1 MKDWSKAVKRR
12 KNDLILIFAALL
24 LAAALW
30 GALAVFRSEGAYAL
44 VTVNGEEYGRYALD
58 KDTQQSIISGEH
70 SNLLVISEGGAR
82 ISEADCPDKLCVN
95 QGEIRYSG
103 QSIICLPHKVV
114 VEIVGGERSNIDAVV
129 R

>member
-95 QGEIRYSG
+95 QSEIRYSG

>member
-24 LAAALW
+24 LAAALC

-103 QSIICLPHKVV
+103 QSIICLPHKGV

>member
-114 VEIVGGERSNIDAVV
+114 VEIIGGERSNIDAVV

>member
-95 QGEIRYSG
+95 QGEIRYGG

>member
-70 SNLLVISEGGAR
+70 SNLLAISEGGAR

>member
-1 MKDWSKAVKRR
+1 MKRR

-114 VEIVGGERSNIDAVV
+114 VEIIGGERSNIDAVV

>member
-12 KNDLILIFAALL
+12 KNDLILILAALL

-30 GALAVFRSEGAYAL
+30 GALAVFRSEGVYAL

-70 SNLLVISEGGAR
+70 SNLLAISEGGAR

>member
-12 KNDLILIFAALL
+12 KNDLILILAALL